1 MSTDYFIRMANY
13 WLLKSEPNVYSIAD
27 LQRDG
32 STCWEGVRNYSARNN
47 MRRMTV
53 GDLALFYHSNANP
66 PCVAGVCRIKK
77 EAYPDRYAWNEKS
90 KYYDEKSPK
99 DSPRWFMVDV
109 EFLEVLDR
117 LVSLEEIKSN
127 RSFEDM
133 VLVKHGRLSVQP
145 VKKSEFDAI
154 VRMGRRK

>member
-1 MSTDYFIRMANY
+1 MPTHYFIRMANY

-66 PCVAGVCRIKK
+66 PGVAGICRIKK

-99 DSPRWFMVDV
+99 TNPRWFMVDV
-109 EFLEVLDR
+109 EYVSTLGAF
-117 LVSLEEIKSN
+117 VSLEEVKNTKSLEN
-127 RSFEDM
+127 M
-133 VLVKHGRLSVQP
+133 VLVKRGRLSVQP
-145 VKKSEFDAI
+145 VTKSEFETI
-154 VRMGRRK
+154 VKKGKK

>member
-1 MSTDYFIRMANY
+1 MANY
-13 WLLKSEPNVYSIAD
+13 WLLKSEPSVYTITD

-47 MRRMTV
+47 MCRMTV
-53 GDLALFYHSNANP
+53 GDRALFYHSNANP
-66 PCVAGVCRIKK
+66 PGVAGVCRIKR
-77 EAYPDRYAWNEKS
+77 ESYPDRYAWNEKS
-90 KYYDEKSPK
+90 KYYDEKSSK

-109 EFLEVLDR
+109 EFLEAFDR
-117 LVSLEEIKSN
+117 LVSLEEIKST
-127 RSFEDM
+127 RSFEHM
-133 VLVKHGRLSVQP
+133 VLVKRGRLSVQP